1 MGLREYKKKR
11 DFTRTP
17 EPAGEGKPAAGERSY
32 VIHKHAASHL
42 HYDLRLEMEG
52 VLKSWAVPKGPSLD
66 PGEKR
71 LAVHVEDHP
80 VEYGSFEGVIP
91 EKEYG
96 GGTVMLW
103 DRGEW
108 FPDGDAAAKYRKG
121 HLTFRLSGEKLKG
134 SWTLARM
141 GGKAGGEGKN
151 WLLIKRKDKEAR
163 TDYDILKERPLSAAT
178 GRTMD
183 EIGSSRDRVW
193 TGTEGEIKSLD
204 PAALPGAR
212 RSAMPSHTRPQ
223 LATLVKEPPQG
234 ERWVH
239 EIKYDGYRILC
250 LKKGKDVR
258 LLSRNGND
266 WTSRFVSIARDA
278 SSLGMKNVILDG
290 EVVVLRPDGTT
301 DFQALQNAFEGLLP
315 WGKIGNVGYY
325 IFDLLYYDG
334 YDLTRTPL
342 ADRKRL
348 LKEVLEN
355 AGAPPSLFYGDHIA
369 GRGKTVY
376 DQACELGMEG
386 IVSKRQDSRYEQRRT
401 GDWLKVKCVKRQE
414 FVIGGYSEPSGSR
427 VGFGALLIGFY
438 NDAGELIYAGRVGT
452 GFNEF
457 SLRQTMSELK
467 PLEADRTPFRNPP
480 KGREARGVHWVRP
493 ELVSEVEFTE
503 WTKDGILRHPSFK
516 GLRKDKNPREIH
528 REIPDASS
536 QNGRGS
542 QSTGSTH
549 KRRPSSLDSKENKIE
564 GISISNP
571 DRILYPEQG
580 LTKIS
585 IVDYYQKVAD
595 LIIPHLENRPLSLVR
610 CPQGR
615 QKKCFY
621 QKHLT
626 EQTPS
631 VLKEIPVQEK
641 EEAGMYVAVK
651 DLKGLISLVQLGVL
665 EFHPWGSRSDRLEQP
680 DRLIFDLDPGEF
692 ISSRQLVKSV
702 RLLRN
707 FLEDLGLVCFLKAT
721 GGKGYHVVAPIAR
734 SLTWDEVK
742 EFAQRVAQQ
751 LVRMQPD
758 LLVSVMSK
766 SKRKGKV
773 FLDYLRNGRGSTA
786 VAPYSTR
793 ARPSAPVAA
802 PLSWDD
808 LSPDSAPDRFRVEN
822 TSDLLN
828 RPDPWADFFNVRQSI
843 TRPMRKKLG
852 M

>member
-1 MGLREYKKKR
+1 MGLREYRKKR

-17 EPAGEGKPAAGERSY
+17 EPAGEVKPAAGERSY

-80 VEYGSFEGVIP
+80 VEYGAFEGVIP

-108 FPDGDAAAKYRKG
+108 VPDGDAAAKYRKG
-121 HLTFRLSGEKLKG
+121 HLTFRLSGEKLRG

-151 WLLIKRKDKEAR
+151 WLLIKRKDNEAR
-163 TDYDILKERPLSAAT
+163 TDYDILKEQPLSAAT

-183 EIGSSRDRVW
+183 EIGSSKDRVW
-193 TGTEGEIKSLD
+193 TATEGEIKSPD
-204 PAALPGAR
+204 PASLPGAR

-223 LATLVKEPPQG
+223 LATPVKEPPRG

-239 EIKYDGYRILC
+239 EVKYDGYRILC
-250 LKKGKDVR
+250 FKRGKDVR

-266 WTSRFVSIARDA
+266 WTSQFVSIAQDA
-278 SSLGMKNVILDG
+278 STLGMKNVILDG

-315 WGKIGNVGYY
+315 WGKIANIGYY
-325 IFDLLYYDG
+325 IFDLLYYEG

-342 ADRKRL
+342 VDRKRL

-355 AGAPPSLFYGDHIA
+355 AGAPPALFYGDHIE
-369 GRGKTVY
+369 GRGETVY

-386 IVSKRQDSRYEQRRT
+386 IVSKRQDSRYEQRRS
-401 GDWLKVKCVKRQE
+401 GNWLKVKCVKRQE

-427 VGFGALLIGFY
+427 LGFGALLVGFY
-438 NDAGELIYAGRVGT
+438 DDAGELIYAGRVGT
-452 GFNEF
+452 GFNES
-457 SLRQTMSELK
+457 SLRQMMSELK
-467 PLEADRTPFRNPP
+467 PLGTDRAPFQNPP

-503 WTKDGILRHPSFK
+503 WTKEGILRHPSFK
-516 GLRKDKNPREIH
+516 GLRKDKDPREIH
-528 REIPDASS
+528 REVPDASP
-536 QNGRGS
+536 QTERGS
-542 QSTGSTH
+542 RSTGSTR
-549 KRRPSSLDSKENKIE
+549 KRRPSSLNSKENRIA
-564 GISISNP
+564 GISLSNP
-571 DRILYPEQG
+571 ERILYPEHG

-585 IVDYYQKVAD
+585 IADYYQKVAD
-595 LIIPHLENRPLSLVR
+595 LIVPHLEDRPLSLVR
-610 CPQGR
+610 CPEGR
-615 QKKCFY
+615 EKKCFY

-631 VLKEIPVQEK
+631 VLREIPVQEK
-641 EEAGMYVAVK
+641 EEVRMYVAVR

-665 EFHPWGSRSDRLEQP
+665 EFHPWGSKSDRLEQP
-680 DRLIFDLDPGEF
+680 DRLVFDLDPGES

-702 RLLRN
+702 QLLRN

-721 GGKGYHVVAPIAR
+721 GGKGYHVVAPIVR
-734 SLTWDEVK
+734 GPTWDEVK
-742 EFAQRVAQQ
+742 EFARRVAQQ
-751 LVRMQPD
+751 LVRIQPD
-758 LLVSVMSK
+758 LLVSVMNK
-766 SKRKGKV
+766 SKRQGKV

-793 ARPSAPVAA
+793 ARPLAPVAA

-808 LSPDSAPDRFRVEN
+808 LSPDSSPDRFKVEN
-822 TSDLLN
+822 SSDLLS
-828 RPDPWADFFNVRQSI
+828 RPDPWADFFTVRQSI
-843 TRPMRKKLG
+843 TKPMRKKLG